1 MTLLTKL
8 INLSPYAVQL
18 AAIAIGLIVGAAY
31 IFFLAK
37 SSNKNRV
44 FFRIL
49 VISAIAIILTNSIFD
64 GIVMGNIAQGEKINW
79 LSLGTLALFHS
90 LELFVFQTHFF
101 DNGYQEYFFGRSEIG
116 DDRAIESG
124 NPWMVYVFVILFI
137 LAIITSISLVIKALG
152 QRKYGRRW
160 LAENKN
166 GIQNVHVFFLGG
178 EMANT
183 LAEDIKRCHPDHRLL
198 FVGYPDPDESYMDL
212 SIWEKIQRLFKS
224 RTLEEKGPFD
234 AIVYSRVPLNDVS
247 GKDVC
252 QQMNLKDLEGF
263 LKNPSCKV
271 YLLSD
276 NEDDN
281 LHCAEVLYNDGC
293 TAEIFCRACREGV
306 NRMYEDAMTKTPS
319 MNVHLIDSS
328 YLAVRNIKNCPE
340 LLPVNYVDKGTDAMG
355 HREGWVSSAFN
366 AMILGFGETGREVLG
381 FLYEH
386 GAFVDK
392 EFKKSPFSCMVI
404 DRQMGIFEQAY
415 CKSFPGM
422 NSSAGITFKQS
433 EIGDNA
439 FWEDMSA
446 RIHALNYIVVCMG
459 NDRLNL
465 RMAVD
470 LVEFAYRKGKDLSKN
485 FVILIA
491 QKNPTHLDNVTLKH
505 YNSIGQYHNCIRT
518 FGNQHDVWSYD
529 NMTNESLKARAKN
542 YFGGYMRAQGD
553 TRDPE
558 TLWNDREK
566 EIETTNDFALHA
578 KRVRQRSQD
587 YANCFHISTK
597 LALIGPEIYDC
608 RRDIAQCIPPDYTKA
623 LTHYTGVD
631 EHVERVLH
639 YLAVHEHI
647 RWEASHVALGYTP
660 GKRTDEVMKTHQCIM
675 SYDELTP
682 EVQHYDYLVVKT
694 TFNL

>member
-1 MTLLTKL
+1 MTLLPFY
-8 INLSPYAVQL
+8 NP
-18 AAIAIGLIVGAAY
+18 AAIQTFAFIAGFALGAIYYL
-31 IFFLAK
+31 FLAK
-37 SSNKNRV
+37 SSNDNRK
-44 FFRIL
+44 FFRRLLIGAA
-49 VISAIAIILTNSIFD
+49 VIIISYAFLDFKVMEAITKGTCGYN
-64 GIVMGNIAQGEKINW
+64 V
-79 LSLGTLALFHS
+79 LSNVTLALFHA

-101 DNGYQEYFFGRSEIG
+101 DNGYQEYFFGTNQDNSH
-116 DDRAIESG
+116 
-124 NPWMVYVFVILFI
+124 PWIAYFYVILFV
-137 LAIITSISLVIKALG
+137 LAVLTSIALVIKAFNR
-152 QRKYGRRW
+152 RKAGRAW
-160 LAENKN
+160 LIAHK
-166 GIQNVHVFFLGG
+166 GKTQNVHIFFLGG
-178 EMANT
+178 T
-183 LAEDIKRCHPDHRLL
+183 LSVDLATDIHKGHPDQPCL
-198 FVGYPDPDESYMDL
+198 FIGYPDPEESYMDL

-224 RTLEEKGPFD
+224 RNEENMGPFD
-234 AIVYSRVPLNDVS
+234 AIVYSRVPLNEVS
-247 GKDVC
+247 GKGVC

-276 NEDDN
+276 NEDEN
-281 LHCAEVLYNDGC
+281 LHCAEVLYNDGS

-340 LLPVNYVDKGTDAMG
+340 LLPVNYVDKGIDAKG
-355 HREGWVSSAFN
+355 FREGWVSSAFN

-386 GAFVDK
+386 GAFVGQD
-392 EFKKSPFSCMVI
+392 FKKSPFSCLVV

-415 CKSFPGM
+415 LKSFPGM
-422 NSSAGITFKQS
+422 NENAGITFRQC

-439 FWEDMSA
+439 FWDDMSA
-446 RIHALNYIVVCMG
+446 RIHTLNYIVVCTG

-470 LVEFAYRKGKDLSKN
+470 LVEFAYRQGKDLSKN

-491 QKNPTHLDNVTLKH
+491 QKNPTHLDDVTLKH
-505 YNSIGQYHNCIRT
+505 YNSIGQYHNCIRI
-518 FGNQHDVWSYD
+518 FGNQHDVWTYD

-542 YFGGYMRAQGD
+542 YFAGYMRAKGD

-566 EIETTNDFALHA
+566 EIETTDDFARHA

-623 LTHYTGVD
+623 HTHYTGID
-631 EHVERVLH
+631 PHVERVLH

-660 GKRTDEVMKTHQCIM
+660 GQRTDEVMKTHQCIM
-675 SYDELTP
+675 SYDELSP

-694 TFNL
+694 TFDLQNPQ